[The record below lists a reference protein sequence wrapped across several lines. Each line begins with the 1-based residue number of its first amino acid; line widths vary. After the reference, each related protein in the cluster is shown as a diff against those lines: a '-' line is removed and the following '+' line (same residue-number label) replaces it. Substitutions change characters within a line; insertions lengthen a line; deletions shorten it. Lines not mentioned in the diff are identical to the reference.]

1 MKNYIIAF
9 KLIVVITVIT
19 GIIYPGIVTLVS
31 QVIFPLHAN
40 GSLIIKN
47 NKIIG
52 SELIGQFFDDP
63 KYFWGR
69 PSLTAISP
77 YNGLFSGGSNLSI
90 NNINL
95 INIIKQRTDFL
106 KKHHG
111 KNINVPIELIM
122 ASGSGLDPH
131 ISPQAALYQADRVSK
146 TRHIS
151 ADIIITLINRSIE
164 YPQFGFLGASRVN
177 VLKLNLALDEIN
189 KL

>member
-9 KLIVVITVIT
+9 KLIVIITIIT
-19 GIIYPGIVTLVS
+19 GVIYPGIVMLVS
-31 QVIFPLHAN
+31 QIVFPLKAN

-69 PSLTAISP
+69 PSATSVFP

-90 NNINL
+90 NNIDL
-95 INIIKQRTDFL
+95 INIINKRIAFL
-106 KKHHG
+106 RKHHG
-111 KNINVPIELIM
+111 PDIHIPIELIT

-131 ISPQAALYQADRVSK
+131 ISPQSALYQVNRVSK
-146 TRHIS
+146 ARNVS
-151 ADIIITLINRSIE
+151 EDILKELINKLTE
-164 YPQFGFLGASRVN
+164 DLQFGVLGATRIN